1 MVAGL
6 VASAV
11 LVAVAV
17 VSTGSGS
24 RRSELAA
31 VLPPFA
37 ASFGAAKTQGLWSPK
52 NELRD
57 KARQREQ
64 YWQQQNQGIEEGL
77 LDPMDTFAAP
87 RRMQALRGTNG
98 NWQLD
103 LTSPRLQAAEQAKYD
118 KQEVDRYNLGEEV
131 KSWDPT
137 TWHNVV
143 GAHKIRM
150 QGLSSQAN
158 EPWNLD
164 ASSGRLQDAEKKA
177 YYKLR
182 KERFERGE
190 TNHGKYP
197 SDEEWIMPAA
207 RGVRTQGLSLMSQ
220 AGEPWN
226 LDASSGRLQDA
237 EKKAYYKLR
246 KERFERGETNHGKYP
261 SDEDWVMP
269 AARGARMTGLFA
281 QPFDDGW
288 KVDETSARLKRA
300 EKKAYLKNEAQRYFR
315 GESDGPSP
323 WNGEYQGKM

>member
-1 MVAGL
+1 MRPVTCRCPCTNLGSFVGRTFFARAARSRQGLVVAGAL
-6 VASAV
+6 VASAG
-11 LVAVAV
+11 LIAVVV
-17 VSTGSGS
+17 VSTATP

-31 VLPPFA
+31 VFPPFA
-37 ASFGAAKTQGLWSPK
+37 SSFGVSRAQTQGLWSPK

-87 RRMQALRGTNG
+87 RRVQALRGVN

-103 LTSPRLQAAEQAKYD
+103 LTSPRLQAAEQAKFD
-118 KQEVDRYNLGEEV
+118 SQEVARYKLGEEV

-143 GAHKIRM
+143 GARKIRT
-150 QGLSSQAN
+150 QGLSQAN

-164 ASSGRLQDAEKKA
+164 ASSGRLQNAEKKA

-182 KERFERGE
+182 KERYERGE

-197 SDEEWIMPAA
+197 ADEEWIMPA
-207 RGVRTQGLSLMSQ
+207 S
-220 AGEPWN
+220 
-226 LDASSGRLQDA
+226 
-237 EKKAYYKLR
+237 
-246 KERFERGETNHGKYP
+246 H
-261 SDEDWVMP
+261 
-269 AARGARMTGLFA
+269 GARMQGLFA

-288 KVDETSARLKRA
+288 KVDETSGIHTRSAL
-300 EKKAYLKNEAQRYFR
+300 
-315 GESDGPSP
+315 
-323 WNGEYQGKM
+323 

>member
-1 MVAGL
+1 MSMVRTRPAMVAGL

-11 LVAVAV
+11 LVAIAV
-17 VSTGSGS
+17 VRTGGGS

-31 VLPPFA
+31 VFPPFA
-37 ASFGAAKTQGLWSPK
+37 ASFSAQTQRLWSPK
-52 NELRD
+52 NELKD
-57 KARQREQ
+57 KAREREQ

-103 LTSPRLQAAEQAKYD
+103 LTSPRLQAAEQARYD
-118 KQEVDRYNLGEEV
+118 KQEVERYNLGEEV

-143 GAHKIRM
+143 GARKFRM
-150 QGLSSQAN
+150 QGLSQAN
-158 EPWNLD
+158 
-164 ASSGRLQDAEKKA
+164 
-177 YYKLR
+177 
-182 KERFERGE
+182 
-190 TNHGKYP
+190 
-197 SDEEWIMPAA
+197 
-207 RGVRTQGLSLMSQ
+207 
-220 AGEPWN
+220 EPWN